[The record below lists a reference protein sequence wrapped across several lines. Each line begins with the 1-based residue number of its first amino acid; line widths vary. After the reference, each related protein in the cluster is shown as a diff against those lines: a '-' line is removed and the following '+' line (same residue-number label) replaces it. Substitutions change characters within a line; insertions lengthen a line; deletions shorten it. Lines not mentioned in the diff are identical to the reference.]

1 MKAVVMAGG
10 QGSRLRPLTVARPK
24 PLLPLVNKPIIA
36 HIIDWLKRHDIS
48 EIVLTLQHQ
57 ADWFQD
63 YLGTGARLGVTIQ
76 YAVEDVPLGTA
87 GGVAHAMSV
96 GAIRPDETVLVV
108 SGDAVTDIDIGALLA
123 FHRER
128 NADVTVALHR
138 VTDPLEYGIVIT
150 DQDGRINQFVEKP
163 GWADVV
169 SDLVNTGI
177 YVLNASVLSDIP
189 PREMVDF
196 SHDLFPQLLQQGRR
210 VYGMV
215 PNGYWCDAG
224 DPAAYHQATND
235 ILQNKVQ
242 HESFG
247 RLLGAEIWVGEN
259 VDIAPDARLYG
270 PIYLGDDVQVK
281 GSVVIQGPT
290 VIRDD
295 TVIDNRASIS
305 RSVFWRGC
313 YVGEDTHIEGAV
325 VSKQCVFKPRAQ
337 VQEGAVLGEK
347 CIVGEGAVIY
357 ANVKLWPSKKID
369 SGAEIRNSIIWGS
382 QGRRVL
388 FGRFGVTGVVNV
400 DLTPEFAAKLG
411 VAFGASLPKGSIV
424 NMNRDTHPSSRML
437 KRAIISGLPA
447 AGIQVHDVRTQPLP
461 VMRYFMHA
469 SDAVA
474 GVHVRISP
482 HDRRVVD
489 IRFMNAE
496 GLNLGHA
503 RERQVERLFF
513 REDFR
518 RAQLDDIGSIEYAH
532 DVEQRYAQAF
542 LAHLD
547 RESIQGAGFTIA
559 VDYAHSTTINVLE
572 PLLARLNVD
581 VVDLNTRPDP
591 QMLSVLP
598 EVWERGTQLVAR
610 LVEAMDLDLG
620 ARLDVSGEQVFFID
634 NTGQALDSIIAA
646 AAMADLMW
654 RDHPGAGIALPVDG
668 PLIFERLAARYGGR
682 VLRTKVDVQAL
693 MTVAAEED
701 IALALNGGG
710 HFIFPDFQPVPDG
723 MFALARMLQCLGSQ
737 QTTLHEIVTGL
748 PDYQRI
754 HETIVCPWDAKG
766 RVMREINERA
776 EAYTTNTIDGVKF
789 FLDPDRWVLVRSDP
803 DRALLHVYTE
813 TPTASETEQLTA
825 EQASWIETLVQEQ
838 P

>member
-1 MKAVVMAGG
+1 MQAVVMAGG

-24 PLLPLVNKPIIA
+24 PLIPLVNKPIIG
-36 HIIDWLKRHDIS
+36 HIVDWLKRHDIS
-48 EIVLTLQHQ
+48 ETVLTLQHQ

-63 YLGTGARLGVTIQ
+63 YLGSGTSMGIHIRYV
-76 YAVEDVPLGTA
+76 VEDVPLGTA
-87 GGVAHAMSV
+87 GGVAHAMAS
-96 GAIRPDETVLVV
+96 GAIRPGEAVLVV
-108 SGDAVTDIDIGALLA
+108 SGDAVTDIDIGSLLA
-123 FHRER
+123 FHQSR

-138 VTDPLEYGIVIT
+138 VTNPLEYGIVIT
-150 DQDGRINQFVEKP
+150 DQDGRINHFVEKP

-177 YVLNASVLSDIP
+177 YVLNTSVLEEIP
-189 PREMVDF
+189 PREMFDF
-196 SHDLFPQLLQQGRR
+196 SHDLFPQLLHQGWR

-215 PNGYWCDAG
+215 PTGYWCDVG
-224 DPAAYHQATND
+224 DPAAYQQATND
-235 ILQNKVQ
+235 IMQNRVQ
-242 HESFG
+242 HEPFG

-259 VDIAPDARLYG
+259 VDIAPDAQLYG
-270 PIYLGDDVQVK
+270 PIYLGNNVQIK
-281 GSVVIQGPT
+281 GGVVIQGPT

-295 TVIDNRASIS
+295 TVIDNRASIA

-325 VSKQCVFKPRAQ
+325 VSKQCVFKPKVQ
-337 VQEGAVLGEK
+337 VQDGVVIGEK

-357 ANVKLWPSKKID
+357 ANVKLWPSKEID
-369 SGAEIRNSIIWGS
+369 SGAEIRSSIIWGS

-411 VAFGASLPKGSIV
+411 VAFGASLPKGGIV
-424 NMNRDTHPSSRML
+424 NINRDTHTSSRML

-461 VMRYFMHA
+461 VMRYFTRA
-469 SDAVA
+469 SKAMA

-532 DVEQRYAQAF
+532 DVEQRYMEAF

-547 RESIQGAGFTIA
+547 RESIQRTGYTIA
-559 VDYAHSTTINVLE
+559 VDYAHSTTIEILE

-581 VVDLNTRPDP
+581 VVDLNTRSDA
-591 QMLSVLP
+591 QMLSILP
-598 EVWERGTQLVAR
+598 EAWERGTHLIAR
-610 LVEAMDLDLG
+610 LVKVMELQLG

-634 NTGQALDSIIAA
+634 NTGTVIKPVVAA

-654 RDHPGAGIALPVDG
+654 RDHPGAVLALPVDG
-668 PLIFERLAARYGGR
+668 PLIFERLAERYGGR
-682 VLRTKVDVQAL
+682 VLRTKVDVHAL
-693 MTVAAEED
+693 MTVASEQD
-701 IALALNGGG
+701 VALAVNGDG
-710 HFIFPDFQPVPDG
+710 HFLFPDFQPVPDG
-723 MFALARMLQCLGSQ
+723 MFALARMLQCLAQQ
-737 QTTLHEIVTGL
+737 QTTLSEIVAGL
-748 PDYQRI
+748 PKYERV
-754 HETIVCPWDAKG
+754 HETVACPWNAKG
-766 RVMREINERA
+766 RVMRQVNERA
-776 EAYTTNTIDGVKF
+776 EEAYTTNTIDGVKF
-789 FLDPDRWVLVRSDP
+789 FLAPDRWVLIRSDP
-803 DRALLHVYTE
+803 DRALLHVYAE
-813 TPTASETEQLTA
+813 APTAAEANQLLTEQVA
-825 EQASWIETLVQEQ
+825 WIKTHVQED
-838 P
+838 

>member
-36 HIIDWLKRHDIS
+36 HIIDWLKRHGIF
-48 EIVLTLQHQ
+48 ETVLTLQHQ

-63 YLGTGARLGVTIQ
+63 YLGKGTSMGIHIQ

-87 GGVAHAMSV
+87 GGVAHALTV

-108 SGDAVTDIDIGALLA
+108 SGDAVTDIDIGSLLA
-123 FHRER
+123 FHHER

-138 VTDPLEYGIVIT
+138 VTNPLEYGIVIT

-177 YVLNASVLSDIP
+177 YVLNASVLSSIP

-196 SHDLFPQLLQQGRR
+196 SHDLFPKLLQQGRR
-210 VYGMV
+210 VFGMV
-215 PNGYWCDAG
+215 PTGYWCDAG

-242 HESFG
+242 HEPFG
-247 RLLGAEIWVGEN
+247 HLLGAEIWVGEN

-270 PIYLGDDVQVK
+270 PMYLGDNVQVK

-305 RSVFWRGC
+305 SSIFWRGC

-337 VQEGAVLGEK
+337 VQDGAVLGEK

-424 NMNRDTHPSSRML
+424 SINRDTHPSSRML

-447 AGIQVHDVRTQPLP
+447 AGIQVLDVRTQPSP
-461 VMRYFMHA
+461 VMRYFLRT
-469 SDAVA
+469 SDAAA

-489 IRFMNAE
+489 IRFMNAD

-503 RERQVERLFF
+503 WERKVERLFF

-518 RAQLDDIGSIEYAH
+518 RAQLDDIGSIRYAQ
-532 DVEQRYAQAF
+532 DVEQHYRDAF

-547 RESIQGAGFTIA
+547 RESIQRADYTIT

-572 PLLARLNVD
+572 PLLARLDID
-581 VVDLNTRPDP
+581 VVDINTRPDP

-598 EVWERGTQLVAR
+598 EVWERGTDLLAR
-610 LVEAMDLDLG
+610 LVEAMELDLG

-634 NTGQALDSIIAA
+634 NTGRILDPIVAA
-646 AAMADLMW
+646 AAMAELMW
-654 RDHPGAGIALPVDG
+654 RDNPGATIALPVDA
-668 PLIFERLAARYGGR
+668 PLVFERLAARYDGR
-682 VLRTKVDVQAL
+682 VLRTKVDVHAL
-693 MTVAAEED
+693 MTVASEQD
-701 IALALNGGG
+701 IALAVNGDG
-710 HFIFPDFQPVPDG
+710 HFLFPDFQPVPDG
-723 MFALARMLQCLGSQ
+723 MFALARMLQCLAHQ
-737 QTTLHEIVTGL
+737 QTTLQEIVAGL
-748 PDYQRI
+748 PRYQRI
-754 HETIVCPWDAKG
+754 HETIACPWNEKG
-766 RVMREINERA
+766 RVMREVNERA
-776 EAYTTNTIDGVKF
+776 EAYETNTIDGVKF
-789 FLDPDRWVLVRSDP
+789 SPAPDRWVLVRSDP
-803 DRALLHVYTE
+803 DRALLHVYAEAPTPAE
-813 TPTASETEQLTA
+813 TRELSSEHVAWLQ
-825 EQASWIETLVQEQ
+825 TLVQEA
-838 P
+838 